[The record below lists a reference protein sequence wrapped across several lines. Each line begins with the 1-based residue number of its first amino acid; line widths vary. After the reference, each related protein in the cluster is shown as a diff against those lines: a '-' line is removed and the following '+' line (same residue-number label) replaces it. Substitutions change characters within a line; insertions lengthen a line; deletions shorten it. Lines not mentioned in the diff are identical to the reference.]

1 MTRVVAVVQ
10 ARMGSQRFPGKML
23 SQLGEHTL
31 LDWVLQR
38 VLRST
43 QVDQV
48 VLATSTN
55 SEDNK
60 LVSAALRLEV
70 NSIRGSETDV
80 LSRFL
85 LAADDSQADLVV
97 RVCADNPFIAPEEL
111 DRLIVDHRAKSVDY
125 SCNHQQ
131 KLSNKYADGFGA
143 EIFSRDLLKKLAIQ
157 TTQQAHREHVT
168 SYIWDNQ
175 KEFKI
180 NAVTAPAE
188 LAFPEVKLDIDTPAE
203 LAVLNVFVRQYS
215 VKIETKAAEIVES
228 FRKFSAET

>member
-55 SEDNK
+55 SEDDK

-70 NSIRGSETDV
+70 DSIRGSEADV

-111 DRLIVDHRAKSVDY
+111 DRLIVDHRGKSVDY

-143 EIFSRDLLKKLAIQ
+143 EIFSRGLLKKLAIQ

-203 LAVLNVFVRQYS
+203 LVILNEFVRQYS

>member
-55 SEDNK
+55 SEDDK

-111 DRLIVDHRAKSVDY
+111 DRLIVDHRTKSVDY

-203 LAVLNVFVRQYS
+203 LVILNEFVRQYS

>member
-55 SEDNK
+55 SEDDK

-70 NSIRGSETDV
+70 NSIRGSEADV

-85 LAADDSQADLVV
+85 LAGDESEADLVV

-111 DRLIVDHRAKSVDY
+111 DRLIIDHRAKSVDY

-203 LAVLNVFVRQYS
+203 LVVLNEFVRQYS

>member
-55 SEDNK
+55 SEDDK

-85 LAADDSQADLVV
+85 LAANESQADLVV

-143 EIFSRDLLKKLAIQ
+143 EIFSHDLLKKLAKQ

-175 KEFKI
+175 NEFKI

-203 LAVLNVFVRQYS
+203 LATLNEFVRRYF

-228 FRKFSAET
+228 FRKFSTET

>member
-55 SEDNK
+55 SEDDK

-85 LAADDSQADLVV
+85 LAANESQADLVV

-111 DRLIVDHRAKSVDY
+111 DRLIVDHCAKSVDY

-143 EIFSRDLLKKLAIQ
+143 EIFRTTCLRNWQNRPRNRLIVSTSRVISGTIRKNLKS
-157 TTQQAHREHVT
+157 TQ
-168 SYIWDNQ
+168 
-175 KEFKI
+175 
-180 NAVTAPAE
+180 
-188 LAFPEVKLDIDTPAE
+188 
-203 LAVLNVFVRQYS
+203 
-215 VKIETKAAEIVES
+215 
-228 FRKFSAET
+228 

>member
-48 VLATSTN
+48 VLATSIN
-55 SEDNK
+55 SEDDK

-70 NSIRGSETDV
+70 NSIRGSEADV

-111 DRLIVDHRAKSVDY
+111 DRLIVDHRAKNVDY

-143 EIFSRDLLKKLAIQ
+143 EIFSHDLLRKLANQ

-180 NAVTAPAE
+180 NAVTAPTE

-203 LAVLNVFVRQYS
+203 LTILNEFVRQYS

>member
-48 VLATSTN
+48 VLATSIN
-55 SEDNK
+55 SEDDK

-70 NSIRGSETDV
+70 DSIRGSEADV

-111 DRLIVDHRAKSVDY
+111 DRLIVDHRGKSVDY

-131 KLSNKYADGFGA
+131 KLTNKYADGFGA

-203 LAVLNVFVRQYS
+203 LVVLNEFVRQYS

>member
-55 SEDNK
+55 SEDDK

-70 NSIRGSETDV
+70 NSIRGSEADV

-111 DRLIVDHRAKSVDY
+111 DRLIVDHRAKNVDY

-143 EIFSRDLLKKLAIQ
+143 EIFSHDLLKKLANQ

-180 NAVTAPAE
+180 NAVTAPTE

-203 LAVLNVFVRQYS
+203 LVILNEFVRQYS

>member
-55 SEDNK
+55 SEDDK

-70 NSIRGSETDV
+70 DSIRGSETDV

-85 LAADDSQADLVV
+85 LAADNSQADLVV

-111 DRLIVDHRAKSVDY
+111 DRLIVDHRAKNVDY

-143 EIFSRDLLKKLAIQ
+143 EILSHDLLKKLANQ
-157 TTQQAHREHVT
+157 TTQQPHREHVT

-203 LAVLNVFVRQYS
+203 LAVLNEFVRQYS

>member
-38 VLRST
+38 VLRSA

-55 SEDNK
+55 SEDDK

-70 NSIRGSETDV
+70 DSIRGSEADV

-97 RVCADNPFIAPEEL
+97 RVCADNPFVAPEEL
-111 DRLIVDHRAKSVDY
+111 DRLIVDHRAKNVDY

-143 EIFSRDLLKKLAIQ
+143 EIFSYDLLKKLAKQ

-175 KEFKI
+175 NEFKI
-180 NAVTAPAE
+180 NAVTAPTE
-188 LAFPEVKLDIDTPAE
+188 LAFPEVKLDIDTPEE
-203 LAVLNVFVRQYS
+203 LVILNEFVRQYS

>member
-55 SEDNK
+55 SEDDK

-70 NSIRGSETDV
+70 NSIRGSEADV

-85 LAADDSQADLVV
+85 LAADKSQADLVV

-143 EIFSRDLLKKLAIQ
+143 EILSHDLLKKLANQ

-175 KEFKI
+175 NEFKI
-180 NAVTAPAE
+180 NAVTAPTE
-188 LAFPEVKLDIDTPAE
+188 LAFPEVKLDIDTPEE
-203 LAVLNVFVRQYS
+203 LVILNEFVRQYS